1 MNDKSKGIIID
12 IILEF
17 VLGIALFCFLYFGYE
32 LLHYPT
38 IIASLIIFLSIP
50 FFWGNIILSI
60 MGKNSIGQRLIR
72 RKK

>member
-12 IILEF
+12 IVLEF
-17 VLGIALFCFLYFGYE
+17 ILAILLFCLLYFGYE

-60 MGKNSIGQRLIR
+60 MGKNSIGQRFVR